1 MGVEDL
7 EDYEARM
14 ELSLYREY
22 KDIVNQFSYVV
33 ETERR
38 FYLANAVEM
47 IPRNSQRERSTSKFE
62 CRMLGCGTCIARRV
76 S

>member
-1 MGVEDL
+1 MGVDDL

-22 KDIVNQFSYVV
+22 KDIVSQFSYVV

-38 FYLANAVEM
+38 FYLVEM
-47 IPRNSQRERSTSKFE
+47 IPRNSQGEVYFE
-62 CRMLGCGTCIARRV
+62 VRMSDAWV
-76 S
+76 